1 MKTETITV
9 FQDYLNSIPDYE
21 KHIQNL
27 YALRD
32 IVGRNNF
39 SLQADGTFQLMHYV
53 GFFQKGNTRLQ
64 ILPKIYTKTD
74 LSVYSETELRTSLDF
89 LYRLLYW
96 SGYLSHKKLAPQ
108 FQSSASGDLL
118 EIFIGIFITEFID
131 LFSKKIHQN
140 YIQQE
145 ENQQF
150 IKGKILFSETVRR
163 NALLRH
169 LHYVRFDEYT
179 INNPLNQIF
188 KALILEL
195 LTKTNSSVNK
205 RKLVTGLTYLQ
216 ESDLVNL
223 NAAFFRQITF
233 DRLNAD
239 FEPLFN
245 LAKLFFHNSQP
256 GLSQGKEKTF
266 SFLIP
271 VHLLFENFVA
281 KLFASFTS
289 DEFEYCYHH
298 PKLHLATHKDGD
310 VFLLEPDF
318 TILSHDKVMT
328 VLDTKFKSPV
338 NKEGKVEIGTD
349 DLYQLTTYAVRYNCA
364 QLFLIYPKFLGAN
377 DDKSVLAE
385 YLIKAPFG
393 EISLRV
399 IQIDIMSD
407 NLDEIIEGLK
417 SHVAPNFKFE
427 TERTT
432 ALL

>member
-21 KHIQNL
+21 KHIQSL

-32 IVGRNNF
+32 IVGKNNF

-64 ILPKIYTKTD
+64 ILPKIYSKTD
-74 LSVYSETELRTSLDF
+74 LPLYSETELETSLDF

-96 SGYLSHKKLAPQ
+96 SGFLNHKKLAPQ
-108 FQSSASGDLL
+108 LQSASSGDLL
-118 EIFIGIFITEFID
+118 EIFVGIFITEFID
-131 LFSKKIHQN
+131 LFSKKIHRN

-163 NALLRH
+163 NPLLRH

-195 LTKTNSSVNK
+195 LTRTTSSTNK

-216 ESDLVNL
+216 EVDLINL
-223 NAAFFRQITF
+223 NSSAFRQIRF
-233 DRLNAD
+233 DRLNTD

-256 GLSQGKEKTF
+256 GLSHGKEKTF
-266 SFLIP
+266 SFLVP
-271 VHLLFENFVA
+271 VNQLFENFVA
-281 KLFASFTS
+281 KLLTSFSS
-289 DEFEYCYHH
+289 DEFEYCCHR
-298 PKLHLATHKDGD
+298 PQLHLGTHEGED

-318 TILSHDKVMT
+318 TILYQNSVVT
-328 VLDTKFKSPV
+328 ILDTKFKNPF
-338 NKEGKVEIGTD
+338 NKDGKVEIGTG
-349 DLYQLTTYAVRYNCA
+349 DLYQLTTYAVRYNCT
-364 QLFLIYPKFLGAN
+364 QLILIYPKFLGLN
-377 DDKSVLAE
+377 NERSILAE
-385 YLIKAPFG
+385 YVIKAPFG

-407 NLDEIIEGLK
+407 NLNSIAEELRSLVK
-417 SHVAPNFKFE
+417 PNFELK
-427 TERTT
+427 
-432 ALL
+432 